1 MRASRPSARDE
12 GSASVLV
19 VGVVAAIVTITV
31 GLLAVAAAV
40 LASHRARLAADLAA
54 LAGATRLE
62 SGSPSDACA
71 VAAGVA
77 ERNHGRLVTCRP
89 IGPVLDLT
97 VAVPA
102 WPWPAEAVARSRAGP
117 ITASITA
124 STSASITA
132 STTASTSAQTS
143 RRAGPDAFAHQARL
157 AADQSRSPASVHFC
171 GRYHPE
177 PVVVA

>member
-1 MRASRPSARDE
+1 MRASRPSDRDE

-102 WPWPAEAVARSRAGP
+102 WPWPAEAVGRSRAGP
-117 ITASITA
+117 ITG
-124 STSASITA
+124 SITA